1 MVSRSASRESLQAQP
16 AQMVTKKAH
25 FLSPVFSSKPPP
37 LAKSCFIWL
46 PVLYYMYGSLKG
58 RRNPL
63 GIEAQDPASR
73 GPEFS
78 RSKRPKE
85 PVRD

>member
-1 MVSRSASRESLQAQP
+1 
-16 AQMVTKKAH
+16 
-25 FLSPVFSSKPPP
+25 
-37 LAKSCFIWL
+37 
-46 PVLYYMYGSLKG
+46 MYGSLKG